1 MVRYGLRLKCMKKE
15 VIYTMPYETEKD
27 IKEARELRQDLYEKF
42 NSVQVCPNG
51 LYEVRI
57 ICEDEINEK

>member
-1 MVRYGLRLKCMKKE
+1 MKKE

-27 IKEARELRQDLYEKF
+27 IKDAQELRQDLYQKY
-42 NSVQVCPNG
+42 NSVQVYPNG

-57 ICEDEINEK
+57 VCE

>member
-1 MVRYGLRLKCMKKE
+1 MKKQ
-15 VIYTMPYETEKD
+15 VIYTMPYNTESE
-27 IKEARELRQDLYEKF
+27 IKKVNAKRQRLYEKF

-57 ICEDEINEK
+57 ICEN

>member
-1 MVRYGLRLKCMKKE
+1 MKTITKE
-15 VIYTMPYETEKD
+15 VIYTMPYQTEKE
-27 IKEARELRQDLYEKF
+27 IQKVNTKRQKLYDKY

-57 ICEDEINEK
+57 ICSN